1 MHMHHK
7 LTVFAVTVAASIA
20 TLAMGLAGAAAADG
34 IYQVYGT
41 GGYGLNVHTGPG
53 RGSPNVGNLPD
64 GTNIDIHCQLYGDS
78 VTDPVTGVTSAV
90 WDELGGGNTPTYVS
104 DLYVTTPG
112 VGVISLTPCQTA
124 GHPGP

>member
-1 MHMHHK
+1 MRYK
-7 LTVFAVTVAASIA
+7 LAVFAVTVAASLA
-20 TLAMGLAGAAAADG
+20 TLAMGLAGTAAADG

-41 GGYGLNVHTGPG
+41 GGFGLRVHTGPS
-53 RGSPNVGNLPD
+53 RSAPAVGSVPEGV
-64 GTNIDIHCQLYGDS
+64 NIDIHCQLYGDA
-78 VTDPVTGVTSAV
+78 VTDPFTGVTSAV

-124 GHPGP
+124 GHPLP